1 MAVKRAKK
9 KSSAVKEDDFDMDK
23 IGDVGKDNLQLE
35 DSDSKLGEVGKKESS
50 VVIVYKTYDADVEF
64 KLKEIPSKNNE
75 ILIGPNRL
83 TRFEKARITGARS
96 LQLSLGAPILTKI
109 PPEFT
114 DTIMIAKYEL
124 EKKTLPISIR
134 RILPNG
140 LYQDIPIE
148 WTI

>member
-1 MAVKRAKK
+1 VAIKRTKKSTSKKSDRLDEESDENGINSLEDSTTEIQSAKK
-9 KSSAVKEDDFDMDK
+9 K
-23 IGDVGKDNLQLE
+23 
-35 DSDSKLGEVGKKESS
+35 EVTVTRE
-50 VVIVYKTYDADVEF
+50 YYTYDADTDF
-64 KLKEIPSKNNE
+64 KLKEISSKEGE
-75 ILIGPNRL
+75 ILIGPTRL

-109 PPEFT
+109 PSGLT

-140 LYQDIPIE
+140 LYEDIPID
-148 WTI
+148 WTV

>member
-9 KSSAVKEDDFDMDK
+9 KSSTPTKEELKLDKNDD
-23 IGDVGKDNLQLE
+23 GSEANLESE
-35 DSDSKLGEVGKKESS
+35 DSASNIGVAENKESNTL
-50 VVIVYKTYDADVEF
+50 IIYKTYDADVEF
-64 KLKEIPSKNNE
+64 KLREIPYNNDE
-75 ILIGPNRL
+75 ILIGPSRL

-109 PPEFT
+109 PSELT

>member
-9 KSSAVKEDDFDMDK
+9 KSSTATKDELELDK
-23 IGDVGKDNLQLE
+23 NGDGVQANLQSE
-35 DSDSKLGEVGKKESS
+35 DLTSNLGVAGNKESNT
-50 VVIVYKTYDADVEF
+50 VIIYKTYDADVEF
-64 KLKEIPSKNNE
+64 KLKEMTYNNDE
-75 ILIGPNRL
+75 ILIGPSRL

-109 PPEFT
+109 PPELT

>member
-9 KSSAVKEDDFDMDK
+9 KSSTATKDELELDK
-23 IGDVGKDNLQLE
+23 NGDVVKANLQ
-35 DSDSKLGEVGKKESS
+35 SDETANNLMVTGNKESNT
-50 VVIVYKTYDADVEF
+50 VVIYKTYDADVEF
-64 KLKEIPSKNNE
+64 KLKEIPYNNEE
-75 ILIGPNRL
+75 ILIGPSRL

-109 PPEFT
+109 PPELT

>member
-1 MAVKRAKK
+1 MVVKRAKK
-9 KSSAVKEDDFDMDK
+9 KSSAVKDDDLDMDK
-23 IGDVGKDNLQLE
+23 IDDGGKNDLQLE
-35 DSDSKLGEVGKKESS
+35 DSDNKLGEVEKKETKA
-50 VVIVYKTYDADVEF
+50 VVIYKTYDADVEF
-64 KLKEIPSKNNE
+64 RLKEIPPKNNE
-75 ILIGPNRL
+75 ILIGPVRL

>member
-1 MAVKRAKK
+1 MAIKRTKKSTSKKSDQLDEEEIKENGINSLEDNTTEIQSAKK
-9 KSSAVKEDDFDMDK
+9 KEVAVTRE
-23 IGDVGKDNLQLE
+23 
-35 DSDSKLGEVGKKESS
+35 
-50 VVIVYKTYDADVEF
+50 YKTYDADTDF
-64 KLKEIPSKNNE
+64 KLREISSKEGE
-75 ILIGPNRL
+75 ILIGPSRL

-109 PPEFT
+109 PVGLT

-124 EKKTLPISIR
+124 EKKSLPISIR